1 MYIGTISSL
10 YDNPFKFN
18 IKSRELPFGFMSKV
32 KNEVYVLTDHGTR
45 ILSIELESDQEIIYI
60 KTSSLTLTYNIDKL
74 KVKTI
79 LKNVIIKKSKDQDVY
94 DLIFEHMSF

>member
-18 IKSRELPFGFMSKV
+18 IKSKELPFGFISKI
-32 KNEVYVLTDHGTR
+32 KNEVYVLTDHGKRT
-45 ILSIELESDQEIIYI
+45 LVIELESDQEIIYI

-79 LKNVIIKKSKDQDVY
+79 LKNVVIKKSKDQDVY
-94 DLIFEHMSF
+94 DLIFEHITF